1 MTDTATTAVT
11 PGSQTTELKVTAISM
26 VLSTLA
32 MVIPTVITLVTDLS
46 TKFPSW
52 TWVAPVIGGLGLIG
66 QILAALGYQNARTA
80 VKVAALKAQ

>member
-11 PGSQTTELKVTAISM
+11 PGSQTTELKVTVVSM

-32 MVIPTVITLVTDLS
+32 MVIPTIITLVTDLS

-52 TWVAPVIGGLGLIG
+52 TWVAPVIGALGLIG

-80 VKVAALKAQ
+80 VKVAALKS